1 MSNIGI
7 HQPNFLPWQGYFRKI
22 ALCDYFVFLDNV
34 LMPLGKSY
42 ISRNLIKMHYQKQW
56 ATVPLN
62 KHQIPIFDV
71 EIANNDWISKLSR
84 SLKVAYGNTAYFS
97 LLNEIIIPEFEKK
110 YNHIA
115 DLNISLI
122 IKISRWLGI
131 SKVKFIR
138 ASEMKLKKTD
148 ASSIADIL
156 DRLKAK
162 NYVTGFG
169 LGTKRYLKDLDL
181 ESKNISIKFI
191 SNDFLAY
198 KQIYGSFLKNLS
210 IIDSCVNL
218 GPSQAYKIINTNAI
232 IKN

>member
-1 MSNIGI
+1 M
-7 HQPNFLPWQGYFRKI
+7 
-22 ALCDYFVFLDNV
+22 
-34 LMPLGKSY
+34 
-42 ISRNLIKMHYQKQW
+42 
-56 ATVPLN
+56 
-62 KHQIPIFDV
+62 
-71 EIANNDWISKLSR
+71 
-84 SLKVAYGNTAYFS
+84 AYGNTAYFS

-110 YNHIA
+110 YNYIA

-148 ASSIADIL
+148 ASSIIDIL
-156 DRLKAK
+156 DRLKAT

-191 SNDFLAY
+191 SNEFLAY